1 MAVKEE
7 TRERPSSR
15 IAREDSRDI
24 SNFFRGSAAHMM
36 REAVTV
42 YVAAVTTTT
51 AAAWERTSEQ
61 KPNAICRNGGDI
73 ALFRSQ
79 PADIAPPALTAD
91 ESLLKERNDISSF
104 DLALE
109 GRGSEGKGQRMPR
122 RFRCPCIVSL
132 HLAPFPFAHAYPLYD
147 IMTR

>member
-1 MAVKEE
+1 MAVREE

-15 IAREDSRDI
+15 IAREDSHDI

-42 YVAAVTTTT
+42 HVAAVTTTT
-51 AAAWERTSEQ
+51 AAVLAWERTSEQ

-79 PADIAPPALTAD
+79 PADIAPPPLTAD

-109 GRGSEGKGQRMPR
+109 GRGREAPR
-122 RFRCPCIVSL
+122 RFRCPCVVSL
-132 HLAPFPFAHAYPLYD
+132 HLAPFCFARACPRF
-147 IMTR
+147 MT

>member
-1 MAVKEE
+1 
-7 TRERPSSR
+7 
-15 IAREDSRDI
+15 
-24 SNFFRGSAAHMM
+24 MM

-42 YVAAVTTTT
+42 HVAAVTTTT
-51 AAAWERTSEQ
+51 AAVLAWERTSEQ

-79 PADIAPPALTAD
+79 PADIAPPPLTVD

-109 GRGSEGKGQRMPR
+109 GRGRE
-122 RFRCPCIVSL
+122 CPGASGVRALCPYTWHLFVSRA
-132 HLAPFPFAHAYPLYD
+132 LARAL
-147 IMTR
+147 